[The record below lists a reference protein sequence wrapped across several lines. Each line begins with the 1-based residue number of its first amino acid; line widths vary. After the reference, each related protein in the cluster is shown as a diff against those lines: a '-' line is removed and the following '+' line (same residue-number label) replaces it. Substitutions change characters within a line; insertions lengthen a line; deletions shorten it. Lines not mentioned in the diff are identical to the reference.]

1 MTKNMMSMSGWIK
14 QLDNVLEWS
23 PVRKCNLLLS
33 ILLFIFL
40 QYTAFHF
47 YELWSP
53 NPYVD
58 YALLQSMTPIHLS
71 LIASCVFLI
80 LSGRWLNQFDWAQVV
95 LPYIYSAY
103 YACTLLYLAHMTGI
117 WSIAVG
123 LVLAGAPLFGFILLA
138 SRVVYVV
145 LSLACVVIVYLS
157 FMTAFGHLPYAPL
170 FRPTFFSD
178 PAAKPFMLL
187 CYTYF
192 ALPHF
197 ISMVAF
203 SDLFLR
209 HWRRREDMIHQISLT
224 DSLTGLSNR
233 RAITFYLQKYL
244 LLCQV
249 EHQPISVI
257 LVDLDHFKQIN
268 DNFGHLIGDEALRQ
282 ASECMREVV
291 RKKDQLGRYGGEEF
305 LIVLVDTP
313 LEEAAQIA
321 ERCRRSL
328 EQTLLWSEHGVRIP
342 MTASFGVYCSTIA
355 DESMDDVMRQ
365 TDHYLYQAK
374 SSGRNR
380 ICHFG
385 SI

>member
-1 MTKNMMSMSGWIK
+1 
-14 QLDNVLEWS
+14 
-23 PVRKCNLLLS
+23 
-33 ILLFIFL
+33 
-40 QYTAFHF
+40 
-47 YELWSP
+47 
-53 NPYVD
+53 
-58 YALLQSMTPIHLS
+58 
-71 LIASCVFLI
+71 
-80 LSGRWLNQFDWAQVV
+80 
-95 LPYIYSAY
+95 
-103 YACTLLYLAHMTGI
+103 
-117 WSIAVG
+117 
-123 LVLAGAPLFGFILLA
+123 
-138 SRVVYVV
+138 VYVV
-145 LSLACVVIVYLS
+145 LSIACAVMAYLS
-157 FMTAFGHLPYAPL
+157 LMTAFGQLPYAPL
-170 FRPTFFSD
+170 FTPTFFSD

-209 HWRRREDMIHQISLT
+209 HWRRREDLIHQISLT

-233 RAITFYLQKYL
+233 RAITFYLQKHL
-244 LLCQV
+244 SFCQV
-249 EHQPISVI
+249 EHQSISVI

-305 LIVLVDTP
+305 LIVLVGTP
-313 LEEAAQIA
+313 LDEAAQIA
-321 ERCRRSL
+321 ERCRCSL

-365 TDHYLYQAK
+365 ADQYLYQAK
-374 SSGRNR
+374 SAGRNR

>member
-1 MTKNMMSMSGWIK
+1 MTNKIMMMSVWLK

-58 YALLQSMTPIHLS
+58 YTLLQSMTVIHLS
-71 LIASCVFLI
+71 LISSCIFLI
-80 LSGRWLNQFDWAQVV
+80 LAGRWLNQFDWAQVV

-123 LVLAGAPLFGFILLA
+123 LVLAGAPLFGFILLT

-145 LSLACVVIVYLS
+145 LSLACVIMVYLS
-157 FMTAFGHLPYAPL
+157 LMTAFGQLPYAPL
-170 FRPTFFSD
+170 FTPLFFSD

-209 HWRRREDMIHQISLT
+209 HWRRREEMIHQISLT
-224 DSLTGLSNR
+224 DSLTSLSNR
-233 RAITFYLQKYL
+233 RAITHYLQKKL
-244 LLCQV
+244 ELGHLDHKPV
-249 EHQPISVI
+249 SVI

-268 DNFGHLIGDEALRQ
+268 DNFGHLTGDEALRK
-282 ASECMREVV
+282 ASECMRDVV
-291 RKKDQLGRYGGEEF
+291 RKKDRVGRYGGEEF
-305 LIVLVDTP
+305 LVVLSDTA
-313 LEEAAQIA
+313 LEEAVQIA
-321 ERCRRSL
+321 ERCRRNL
-328 EQTLLWSEHGVRIP
+328 EQTLLWSEHGDRIV
-342 MTASFGVYCSTIA
+342 MTASFGVYCSVKH
-355 DESMDDVMRQ
+355 DESMDDVIRQ
-365 TDHYLYQAK
+365 VDQYLYQAK
-374 SSGRNR
+374 DGGRNR
-380 ICHFG
+380 VCYV
-385 SI
+385 SNP

>member
-1 MTKNMMSMSGWIK
+1 MTNKMMMMSVWLK

-53 NPYVD
+53 SPYVD
-58 YALLQSMTPIHLS
+58 YALLQSMTVIHLS
-71 LIASCVFLI
+71 LISSCIFLI
-80 LSGRWLNQFDWAQVV
+80 LAGRWLNQFDWAQVV
-95 LPYIYSAY
+95 LPYFYSLY

-123 LVLAGAPLFGFILLA
+123 LVLAGAPLFGFILLTG
-138 SRVVYVV
+138 RVVYVV
-145 LSLACVVIVYLS
+145 LSIACAVMAYLS
-157 FMTAFGHLPYAPL
+157 LMTAFGQLPYAPL
-170 FRPTFFSD
+170 FTPTFFSD

-209 HWRRREDMIHQISLT
+209 HWRRREDLIHQISLT

-233 RAITFYLQKYL
+233 RAITFYLQKHL
-244 LLCQV
+244 SFCQV

-305 LIVLVDTP
+305 LIVLVGTP
-313 LEEAAQIA
+313 LDEAAQIA
-321 ERCRRSL
+321 ERCRCSL

-365 TDHYLYQAK
+365 ADQYLYQAK
-374 SSGRNR
+374 SAGRNR

-385 SI
+385 LI